1 MAGVYFAIGAAV
13 IFSLGH
19 VAIRRAVGTLGVI
32 QGIAVML
39 VSATLIVGLAAL
51 AFEDIDVLLQASQ
64 AGILYFA
71 AAGLVHYIAGWGFMN
86 ASTRLVGASRMSA
99 ITGITP
105 LFAAILAILTLRE
118 ILNVFIG
125 SGILLIVVGTYFIAR
140 S

>member
-13 IFSLGH
+13 VFSLGH

-32 QGIAVML
+32 RGIAVML
-39 VSATLIVGLAAL
+39 VSATVIVGLAAFT
-51 AFEDIDVLLQASQ
+51 FEDIDVLLQASQ

-125 SGILLIVVGTYFIAR
+125 SGIILIVIGTYFIAR

>member
-1 MAGVYFAIGAAV
+1 
-13 IFSLGH
+13 
-19 VAIRRAVGTLGVI
+19 
-32 QGIAVML
+32 ML
-39 VSATLIVGLAAL
+39 VSATVIVGLAAFT
-51 AFEDIDVLLQASQ
+51 FEDIDVLLQASQ

-86 ASTRLVGASRMSA
+86 ASTKLVGASRMSA

-125 SGILLIVVGTYFIAR
+125 SGIILIVIGTYFIAR